1 MEQIKN
7 KKGQSIIEIIVAIG
21 IFILVAS
28 GVVTLYLSAFSSNLR
43 DKERLQAD
51 MYLQQTFEAVRSIR
65 DYSFSNLTNGTYGLS
80 NSNGYWEFSG
90 SSDSLGQFTRSVTVE
105 DAQRSGSSLV
115 TNSDCSLVLSGG
127 LAESQSKKIT
137 ATITWD
143 YEEGNSTSVS
153 AVEYLNKWSDQTGC
167 GEASWL
173 TVETSDITLAA
184 GNRQIEGIQLE
195 NAGNENITLVSVMPT
210 WENSNLITEFKMGD
224 TRLWKS
230 TGSYTPVGAQQSGV
244 ELDLIDY
251 TLIPSGGTPEINKIR
266 FDGNMENTAFTLLFL
281 MSDGTT
287 RYIESFSPEATCPPQ
302 ADSLIVDTG
311 SALAGGAQNKQ
322 LLGITIE
329 NTHTECLIR
338 IDTYTLTW
346 SNGNLIEKIRV
357 NGANLW
363 VYNGAGTPDGKQ
375 ASGIE
380 LDADDITL
388 DPVSGIIDIDYFQF
402 SDDMSG
408 DTLSITFKMNDESV
422 KTISNIQL

>member
-1 MEQIKN
+1 MKQIIN

-28 GVVTLYLSAFSSNLR
+28 GVTTLYLGAFSSNLR

-51 MYLQQTFEAVRSIR
+51 MYLQQTLEAVRSIR
-65 DYSFSNLTNGTYGLS
+65 DHDFSNLTNGTYGLS

-90 SSDSLGQFTRSVTVE
+90 SPDTLGQFTRSVTVS
-105 DAQRSGSSLV
+105 DVQRSSGCAIV
-115 TNSDCSLVLSGG
+115 ASGG
-127 LAESQSKKIT
+127 TIDTNSKKIT
-137 ATITWD
+137 ATVSWD
-143 YEEGNSTSVS
+143 FEDGNSTSVS

-167 GEASWL
+167 GEASWF
-173 TVETSDITLAA
+173 TVDTSDVILAA
-184 GNRQIEGIQLE
+184 GNKQIEGIQLE
-195 NAGNENITLVSVMPT
+195 NAGNESITLVSVVPT

-230 TGSYTPVGAQQSGV
+230 TGSYTPVGAQPSGV

-266 FDGNMENTAFTLLFL
+266 FDGSMENTFFTLLFL
-281 MSDGTT
+281 MSDGTA
-287 RYIESFSPEATCPPQ
+287 RYIESFSPEAICPPQ
-302 ADSLIVDTG
+302 ADSLTVDTG
-311 SALAGGAQNKQ
+311 SASLGGAHNTQ
-322 LLGITIE
+322 LLGITLE
-329 NTHTECLIR
+329 NTHAECPIR

-346 SNGNLIEKIRV
+346 SNGNLIEKIRI
-357 NGANLW
+357 NGSNLW

-375 ASGIE
+375 ATGTE

-388 DPVSGIIDIDYFQF
+388 DIGSGIIDIDYFQF

-408 DTLSITFKMNDESV
+408 DTFNITFKMNDESTQTV
-422 KTISNIQL
+422 SNIQP